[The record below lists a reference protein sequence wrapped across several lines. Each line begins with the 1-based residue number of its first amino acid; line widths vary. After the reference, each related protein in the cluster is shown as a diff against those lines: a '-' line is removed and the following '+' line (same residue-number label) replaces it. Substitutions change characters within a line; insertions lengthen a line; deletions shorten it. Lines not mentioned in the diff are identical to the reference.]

1 MKVLFVCT
9 GNMCR
14 SPMATFMLRQELA
27 KRGIDGIDVDSAG
40 TMRHEKP
47 MTPLAVGTLDKHGV
61 FCDGYVSKFVDK
73 QVFDSSDFVFVMTE
87 AHKIMLSALYGAN
100 DKVTELSSFLGREV
114 ADPYGLGEDAYE
126 QTYDDLSEA
135 IPKVIEFLQNHRNQR

>member
-14 SPMATFMLRQELA
+14 SPMATFMLRHALKKQKIE
-27 KRGIDGIDVDSAG
+27 GIDVDSAG

-47 MTPLAVGTLDKHGV
+47 MTPLAVDTLKKHKIPV
-61 FCDGYVSKFVDK
+61 EPYVSKFVDK
-73 QVFDSSDFVFVMTE
+73 QVFDSSDVVFVMTQ
-87 AHKIMLSALYGAN
+87 AHRIMLSALYGKN
-100 DKVTELSSFLGREV
+100 DKVIEMSSLLGREV

-126 QTYDDLSEA
+126 QTFKDLSEA
-135 IPKVIEFLQNHRNQR
+135 IPKIFDFLQTARF

>member
-14 SPMATFMLRQELA
+14 SPMATFMLRHALKKANIE
-27 KRGIDGIDVDSAG
+27 GIDVDSAG

-47 MTPLAVGTLDKHGV
+47 MTPLAVDALKKHKIPV
-61 FCDGYVSKFVDK
+61 EPYVSKFIDK
-73 QVFDSSDFVFVMTE
+73 QVFDLADVVFVMTE
-87 AHKIMLSALYGAN
+87 AHRIMLSALYGKQ
-100 DKVTELSSFLGREV
+100 DKVIEMSSFLGREV

-126 QTYDDLSEA
+126 RTFEDLKEA
-135 IPKVIEFLQNHRNQR
+135 MPKIVELLKARVF

>member
-14 SPMATFMLRQELA
+14 SPMATFMLRHALKKQKIE
-27 KRGIDGIDVDSAG
+27 GIDVDSAG

-47 MTPLAVGTLDKHGV
+47 MTPLAVDTLKKHKIPV
-61 FCDGYVSKFVDK
+61 EPYVSKFVDK
-73 QVFDSSDFVFVMTE
+73 QVFDSSDVVFVMTQ
-87 AHKIMLSALYGAN
+87 AHRIMLSALYGKN
-100 DKVTELSSFLGREV
+100 DKVIEMSSLLGREV

-126 QTYDDLSEA
+126 QTFADLSEA
-135 IPKVIEFLQNHRNQR
+135 IPKIFYFLQTAQF